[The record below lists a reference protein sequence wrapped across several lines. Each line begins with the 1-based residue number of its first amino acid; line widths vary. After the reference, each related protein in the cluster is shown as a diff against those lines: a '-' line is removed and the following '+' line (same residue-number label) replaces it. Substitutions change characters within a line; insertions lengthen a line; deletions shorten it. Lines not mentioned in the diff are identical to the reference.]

1 MQDIAVTH
9 TDAEVDA
16 EGRTSESSTDSSP
29 AVPRSV
35 AVKPLALGLVVAL
48 LVIGLAVVTWQLR
61 STSDELSSIHSA
73 EAGRAQAEQ
82 IALDYATGAAEM
94 DFRDLPTWRTRL
106 TQGTSSELSNR
117 LTQASSSMEQ
127 IISPLQWTST
137 AQPISAK
144 AVAGDGGVYSVD
156 CFISVM
162 TTNSQAPEGIM
173 STATY
178 KLTIDSGDDWKI
190 TEISGID
197 SALAGDAAPR

>member
-1 MQDIAVTH
+1 MHESQADCSLPRHDVTKGKTMQDIAVTH

-127 IISPLQWTST
+127 IISPLNGH
-137 AQPISAK
+137 P
-144 AVAGDGGVYSVD
+144 
-156 CFISVM
+156 
-162 TTNSQAPEGIM
+162 
-173 STATY
+173 
-178 KLTIDSGDDWKI
+178 
-190 TEISGID
+190 
-197 SALAGDAAPR
+197 PRSRSLRRR

>member
-144 AVAGDGGVYSVD
+144 AVAGDGGIYSVD

>member
-73 EAGRAQAEQ
+73 EAGRVQAEQ

>member
-9 TDAEVDA
+9 TYAEVDA

-144 AVAGDGGVYSVD
+144 AVAGDGGIYSVD
-156 CFISVM
+156 CFISAM

>member
-1 MQDIAVTH
+1 MQDTAVTE
-9 TDAEVDA
+9 TAAEVDTDT
-16 EGRTSESSTDSSP
+16 RTSESPTDSGR
-29 AVPRSV
+29 AVPRTV
-35 AVKPLALGLVVAL
+35 ALKPLVLGLVVAF
-48 LVIGLAVVTWQLR
+48 LVIGLAAVTWQLR
-61 STSDELSSIHSA
+61 SKSDELSAIHSA

-94 DFRDLPTWRTRL
+94 DFRDLPAWRARL

-144 AVAGDGGVYSVD
+144 AVAGDGGIYSVD
-156 CFISVM
+156 CFVSVM

-197 SALAGDAAPR
+197 SALSGDKAPR

>member
-9 TDAEVDA
+9 TYAEVDA

-144 AVAGDGGVYSVD
+144 AVAGDGGIYSVD

>member
-48 LVIGLAVVTWQLR
+48 LVIGLALVTWQLR

-144 AVAGDGGVYSVD
+144 AVAGDGGIYSVD